1 MSWDTPS
8 PQVCELIRQGAQAV
22 INAPAEWLDE
32 LDRAT
37 VAANPAIAADPT
49 LAAAVSRTNRANLI
63 YWATANM
70 RDPGAPVPAN
80 LGAEPL
86 GIARDLVR
94 RGLDAAELDAYR
106 VAEGAAWRRWMQIAF
121 ALTSDPAELY
131 ELLDVSSRSISAF
144 IDATL
149 AGIAAQIDLE
159 RDELTRGTHAERRE
173 VVALVLDGAPISL
186 ARAESRLG
194 YPLQR
199 PHTAAVIWAD
209 DVTGD
214 LSLLDHTVEAFSLA
228 ARAPRPLSILASA
241 ASRWVWVAGETDL
254 DTDRL
259 RAVVEPIS
267 DVRIAIG
274 PTRHGIDGF
283 RRSHFAALTAQRM
296 LTRLG
301 SPQRIAFYTDIQL
314 TALITHDP
322 QAADEFINEVLGE
335 FRSAS
340 PRMHTAVLTFIHEQC
355 NASRTAA
362 RLYTHRSTLL
372 RRLAQADRLLPKPL
386 AENIVQVAVA
396 LEALSWRDASVTS

>member
-1 MSWDTPS
+1 MTWNVPS

-32 LDRAT
+32 LDRVT
-37 VAANPAIAADPT
+37 VAANPALAADPT

-80 LGAEPL
+80 LGTEPL

-106 VAEGAAWRRWMQIAF
+106 VAEGAAWRRWMQISF
-121 ALTSDPAELY
+121 ELTSDPAELY

-173 VVALVLDGAPISL
+173 VATLVLDGAPIGL
-186 ARAESRLG
+186 ARAETRLG

-209 DVTGD
+209 DMTGD
-214 LSLLDHTVEAFSLA
+214 LSVLDRTAEAFAGA
-228 ARAPRPLSILASA
+228 AGAPRPLSILASA
-241 ASRWVWVAGETDL
+241 ASRWVWAAGNTDL

-259 RAVVEPIS
+259 RAVIDATP

-274 PTRHGIDGF
+274 PTRDGIDGF

-314 TALITHDP
+314 TALITQDP

-335 FRSAS
+335 FQSAN
-340 PRMHTAVLTFIHEQC
+340 PQLHTAVLTFIHEQC
-355 NASRTAA
+355 NTSRTAA

-372 RRLAQADRLLPKPL
+372 RRLAQADRMLPKPL
-386 AENIVQVAVA
+386 ATNIVQVAVA
-396 LEALSWRDASVTS
+396 LETLRWREASPAN